1 MGYPASSV
9 TPPPERPARE
19 LRDPSVLQ
27 QPASVAVRRAIRLG
41 SRACLAAALL
51 LAPAAFAQDETQP
64 SRPLTADE
72 RARELYLRG
81 DRLYAEGSYDEAV
94 VAFEKAYELSQRP
107 ALLYDMANALE
118 RLGRYEEALRRLQD
132 YVPYAPEQ
140 QRSTVLKRIRSL
152 EARAEEQ
159 RRRDGDAA
167 PPAPAS
173 PGNPA
178 GSPEM
183 RGPGEPAPPA
193 PPPYEPAPSPPILGY
208 AIGGAGIASIGLGVI
223 FGISASSARS
233 DAEDQC
239 VSDGSGTYCP
249 KAVEGLLSDADSRA
263 LVADIALGVGLVA
276 VGVGAYLVLT
286 HDPEAGT
293 STELH
298 TAALPGGGRM
308 SLVTTF

>member
-1 MGYPASSV
+1 MGHPAPFAVTPSPKRPRASSE
-9 TPPPERPARE
+9 THSFHAP
-19 LRDPSVLQ
+19 
-27 QPASVAVRRAIRLG
+27 RRAVHLG
-41 SRACLAAALL
+41 SLACLAASLL
-51 LAPAAFAQDETQP
+51 LAPAAFAQDDAQP

-94 VAFEKAYELSQRP
+94 VAFEKAYELSRRP

-159 RRRDGDAA
+159 RRREGG
-167 PPAPAS
+167 AS
-173 PGNPA
+173 PAASSPA
-178 GSPEM
+178 ATLPAATSPPL
-183 RGPGEPAPPA
+183 GPPPGEPAPT
-193 PPPYEPAPSPPILGY
+193 PPPAYEPAPSPPILGY
-208 AIGGAGIASIGLGVI
+208 AIGGAGIASLGLGVI

-233 DAEDQC
+233 DAEAQC
-239 VSDGSGTYCP
+239 VNDGSGTYCP
-249 KAVEGLLSDADSRA
+249 KAVADLLSDADSRA
-263 LVADIALGVGLVA
+263 LVADIALGLGLAA

-293 STELH
+293 STELS
-298 TAALPGGGRM
+298 TTALPGGGRM